1 MSKKVLDAEL
11 IKYKEKANKI
21 SEQIDKLFKEQRE
34 LQVEATKEIIK
45 TFIKNKN
52 FNEACLTFSYNQM
65 QNPIEKDKPIYL
77 EISCLVDHLRFQIR
91 EEFTDLVCDY
101 LPGSNYHFQ
110 IEIDDFV
117 TFVGNDYDYGFVFAN
132 FDVEK
137 IKTFA
142 KEYGFTI
149 KALGDESR
157 LKDIEKTIQEE
168 TIRRDN
174 MLKLKGIFE

>member
-21 SEQIDKLFKEQRE
+21 SEQINKLYEKQLE
-34 LQVEATKEIIK
+34 LQVKATKKIIQ

-65 QNPIEKDKPIYL
+65 QNPIEKDKPIYM
-77 EISCLVDHLRFQIR
+77 EITCLVDHLRFQIKK
-91 EEFTDLVCDY
+91 EFEDLVCDY
-101 LPGSNYHFQ
+101 LPGTDYHFQ

-117 TFVGNDYDYGFVFAN
+117 KFVGNDFDYGFVFAN

-149 KALGDESR
+149 NVLGDESC
-157 LKDIEKTIQEE
+157 LKNIEKHIQEE

-174 MLKLKGIFE
+174 MLKLKEMFK

>member
-11 IKYKEKANKI
+11 IKYKEKVNKI
-21 SEQIDKLFKEQRE
+21 SEQIDKLYEEQRA
-34 LQVEATKEIIK
+34 LQVEATKKIIQ

-65 QNPIEKDKPIYL
+65 QNPIEKDKPIYM
-77 EISCLVDHLRFQIR
+77 EITCLVDHLRFQIR
-91 EEFTDLVCDY
+91 KEFEDLVCDY
-101 LPGSNYHFQ
+101 LPGNDYHFQ
-110 IEIDDFV
+110 VEIDDFV
-117 TFVGNDYDYGFVFAN
+117 KFVGNDFDYDFVFAN
-132 FDVEK
+132 CDVEK

-157 LKDIEKTIQEE
+157 LKDIEKNIQEA
-168 TIRRDN
+168 TIRRNN
-174 MLKLKGIFE
+174 MLKLKEMFE